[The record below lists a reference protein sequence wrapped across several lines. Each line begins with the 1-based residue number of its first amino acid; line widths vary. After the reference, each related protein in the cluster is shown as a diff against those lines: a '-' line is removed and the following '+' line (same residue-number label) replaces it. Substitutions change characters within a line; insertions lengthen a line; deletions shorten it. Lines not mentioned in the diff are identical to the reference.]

1 MVGIR
6 GHVVPYD
13 MNRSMVAMAINK
25 RATKNKIL
33 IQIQFLG
40 HKNACIMSSM
50 EMVEILICFVKH
62 FLLSKKILL

>member
-40 HKNACIMSSM
+40 HKCVYN
-50 EMVEILICFVKH
+50 EFDGNGGNILFR
-62 FLLSKKILL
+62 

>member
-40 HKNACIMSSM
+40 HKKCVYN
-50 EMVEILICFVKH
+50 EFDGNGGNICFVKH